1 MSQSFFGQSV
11 TVREC
16 PVCSGS
22 GEMIENPCRGCGGNG
37 IERKSVEIKVKIPDI
52 AYFVLISASI
62 FLLIR
67 FDSYSSLLNNNN
79 LVIFDPREEAKYIT
93 TENGYLSPDI
103 GDQCWVNLKCTM
115 NRDTITITNGKFF
128 KTISN

>member
-1 MSQSFFGQSV
+1 MSNIIYLILFGPIPRYATGLFMLV
-11 TVREC
+11 V
-16 PVCSGS
+16 GS
-22 GEMIENPCRGCGGNG
+22 LAIG
-37 IERKSVEIKVKIPDI
+37 INEIKVKIPDI

>member
-1 MSQSFFGQSV
+1 MLIV
-11 TVREC
+11 
-16 PVCSGS
+16 GS
-22 GEMIENPCRGCGGNG
+22 LAIG
-37 IERKSVEIKVKIPDI
+37 IREIKVTIPNI
-52 AYFVLISASI
+52 AYYVLIFASV

-79 LVIFDPREEAKYIT
+79 LLIFDPREESKYIT
-93 TENGYLSPDI
+93 TENGYLSPDT

-115 NRDTITITNGKFF
+115 NRDTIKITNGKFF

>member
-1 MSQSFFGQSV
+1 MLV
-11 TVREC
+11 V
-16 PVCSGS
+16 GS
-22 GEMIENPCRGCGGNG
+22 LAIG
-37 IERKSVEIKVKIPDI
+37 IKEIKVKIPDI
-52 AYFVLISASI
+52 AYYVLISASI

-79 LVIFDPREEAKYIT
+79 LVIFDPRQEAKYIT